1 MSKQKIYNIVL
12 FSIVGFICLGYILGF
27 IKYKTRNE
35 PLNIWGIKP
44 MLILSGSMEPTIDL
58 DSIVITIKTKDIK
71 KGDIIMF
78 KTKSDDYVVHRYYDD
93 NPDGSIVT
101 KGDSNQIIDY
111 EPVEHKDVFG
121 KVIIRMNLLAPYIS
135 YIRKVL

>member
-1 MSKQKIYNIVL
+1 
-12 FSIVGFICLGYILGF
+12 
-27 IKYKTRNE
+27 
-35 PLNIWGIKP
+35 

-58 DSIVITIKTKDIK
+58 NSIVITLKTKDIK

-78 KTKSDDYVVHRYYDD
+78 RTKSDDYVVHRYYDD

-121 KVIIRMNLLAPYIS
+121 KVIMRMNLLAPYIN